1 MILRCAGSEHGGTS
15 RFASGLIGER
25 EVLRTAISRSR
36 RPTEILPSVTRAEHL
51 SVESAVMS
59 SEIEQ
64 LPDLAGYLKIASR
77 REWLRVGL
85 TPQPRLP
92 HAYPAGASPAQRQ
105 TPAVAPGSARI

>member
-1 MILRCAGSEHGGTS
+1 
-15 RFASGLIGER
+15 
-25 EVLRTAISRSR
+25 
-36 RPTEILPSVTRAEHL
+36 
-51 SVESAVMS
+51 MS

-92 HAYPAGASPAQRQ
+92 HPYPAGASPAPRQ
-105 TPAVAPGSARI
+105 TAAAAPGSARNMILPFVRGGAGGSAARNSGADLGGPAHDGFDAGG